1 MESVAAEVESA
12 RTVWGGTMRE
22 PGTGD
27 PETSV
32 FTMRLVEELIR
43 REWHFRPRV
52 VVTVG
57 TLAALLVCALWLA
70 GADGGAM
77 KILLVSILY
86 PLVAY
91 LAYLSDPRGGM
102 ISARR
107 GAIVG
112 GLSLPLW
119 AAWVVCRS
127 SYERRGVPYPNT
139 LGELFL
145 SLFASVFLMGF
156 GAGVGLMTGV
166 IGGRVMRMVGGFG
179 TFALSGSRRPE
190 RREKSSWQALRGARE
205 ASYFTLLK

>member
-1 MESVAAEVESA
+1 MQES
-12 RTVWGGTMRE
+12 
-22 PGTGD
+22 GTGD
-27 PETSV
+27 PETRV
-32 FTMRLVEELIR
+32 LAMRPVEELIC

-52 VVTVG
+52 VVTIG
-57 TLAALLVCALWLA
+57 TLAALLVSALWLA

-77 KILLVSILY
+77 KILLGAILY

-91 LAYLSDPRGGM
+91 LAYLSDPQGGV

-107 GAIVG
+107 GAMVG

-119 AAWVVCRS
+119 VAWVVCKS
-127 SYERRGVPYPNT
+127 SYERRGGPYPNT

-145 SLFASVFLMGF
+145 SLLASVLFMGF

-166 IGGRVMRMVGGFG
+166 IGGRVMRMVGGF
-179 TFALSGSRRPE
+179 ALSGTRMPVG
-190 RREKSSWQALRGARE
+190 REKSSWPAVRGARE